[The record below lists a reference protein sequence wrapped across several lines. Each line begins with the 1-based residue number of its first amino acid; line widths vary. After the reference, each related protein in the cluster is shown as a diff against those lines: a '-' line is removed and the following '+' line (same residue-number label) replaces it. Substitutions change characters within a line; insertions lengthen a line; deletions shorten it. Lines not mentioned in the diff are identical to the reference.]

1 MQWSIKLGTVAGT
14 EVRVHATFA
23 LLLIWIW
30 VMHYRIGGPPA
41 AFEGVAF
48 IISVFLC
55 VVLHEFGHIA
65 AARYFGINTPNI
77 TLLPIGGLAR
87 LERSPD
93 TPLEEFVIAIAGPLV
108 NVAIAG
114 LIVTVVGG
122 ALGWEQLLGPQD
134 PRIDFL
140 ARLAGV
146 NIFLVVFNMI
156 PAFPMDGGRIL
167 RAILA
172 WRLPWARA
180 TTLAARIGQ
189 SIALAMGIFGVFFNP
204 LLILIAIFVY
214 FAAETEAQ
222 GSDVQA
228 ISDDTSIFDVM
239 ITEFATLGP
248 RARVGEA
255 VELLLATSQSEFPVV
270 DEAGRFEGLMT
281 REGIVRAMKER
292 GAGASVSDVMRRD
305 IPALNEKSPIDFSL
319 KLMREAQTSALPIV
333 DSGERVV
340 GLMNYETIGELMML
354 HYADEHFKPLGRH
367 HQAPIARQQRPRR
380 RYDHLDKE

>member
-1 MQWSIKLGTVAGT
+1 MKWFLKLGTVGGT
-14 EVRVHATFA
+14 EVRVHVTFA

-48 IISVFLC
+48 IIGVFLC

-65 AARYFGINTPNI
+65 AAHHFGIKTLDI

-87 LERSPD
+87 LERNP
-93 TPLEEFVIAIAGPLV
+93 TKALEELVIAIAGPLV
-108 NVAIAG
+108 NVMIAG
-114 LIVTVVGG
+114 LIVMVVGG
-122 ALGWEQLLGPQD
+122 ALGWEQLLAPQD
-134 PRIDFL
+134 PRVDFL

-156 PAFPMDGGRIL
+156 PAFPMDGGRVL
-167 RAILA
+167 RAVLA
-172 WRLPWARA
+172 WRLPWTRA
-180 TTLAARIGQ
+180 TALAARIGQ
-189 SIALAMGIFGVFFNP
+189 SIALAMGVFGIFFNP
-204 LLILIAIFVY
+204 LLIFIAIFVY

-222 GSDVQA
+222 DSDLKA
-228 ISDDTSIFDVM
+228 ISDDTSIRDVM
-239 ITEFATLGP
+239 ITEFTTLGLQ
-248 RARVGEA
+248 ARVGEA

-270 DEAGRFEGLMT
+270 DQAGRFEGLMT

-305 IPALNEKSPIDFSL
+305 IPALDEKSPIDFSL
-319 KLMREAQTSALPIV
+319 KLMQEAQASAIPIV
-333 DSGERVV
+333 DSSERVV

-354 HYADEHFKPLGRH
+354 RYADESFKPSGRH
-367 HQAPIARQQRPRR
+367 HRAR
-380 RYDHLDKE
+380 

>member
-1 MQWSIKLGTVAGT
+1 MKWSLKLGTVAGT
-14 EVRVHATFA
+14 EVRVHVTFA

-41 AFEGVAF
+41 AWEGVAF
-48 IISVFLC
+48 VISVFLC

-65 AARYFGINTPNI
+65 AARHFGIKTPDI

-87 LERSPD
+87 LERNPAG
-93 TPLEEFVIAIAGPLV
+93 PLEEFVIAIAGPLV
-108 NVAIAG
+108 NVVIAG
-114 LIVTVVGG
+114 LIVMAVGG
-122 ALGWEQLLGPQD
+122 ALGLEQLLAPQD
-134 PRIDFL
+134 PRVDFL

-146 NIFLVVFNMI
+146 NIFLVLFNMI
-156 PAFPMDGGRIL
+156 PAFPMDGGRVL

-189 SIALAMGIFGVFFNP
+189 SIAVVMGIFGIFFSP

-222 GSDVQA
+222 GIELQA
-228 ISDDTSIFDVM
+228 ISDGTSLSDVM
-239 ITEFATLGP
+239 ITDFATLGP
-248 RARVGEA
+248 QARVGEA

-270 DEAGRFEGLMT
+270 DEAGRFEGLVT
-281 REGIVRAMKER
+281 RGSIVQAMKER
-292 GAGASVSDVMRRD
+292 GAGAPVSAVMRRD
-305 IPALNEKSPIDFSL
+305 VPTVNEQSPIDFSM
-319 KLMREAQTSALPIV
+319 KLMQDARSPAVPIV
-333 DSGERVV
+333 DCSQRVV

-354 HYADEHFKPLGRH
+354 RNADERFRPGRR
-367 HQAPIARQQRPRR
+367 ARRSP
-380 RYDHLDKE
+380 

>member
-1 MQWSIKLGTVAGT
+1 MQWSLKLGTVAGT
-14 EVRVHATFA
+14 EVRVHVTFA

-65 AARYFGINTPNI
+65 AARHFGIKTPDI

-87 LERSPD
+87 LERNP
-93 TPLEEFVIAIAGPLV
+93 TGPLEEFVIAIAGPLV
-108 NVAIAG
+108 NVVIAG
-114 LIVTVVGG
+114 LVVMVIGG
-122 ALGWEQLLGPQD
+122 TLGWEQLLAPQD
-134 PRIDFL
+134 PRVDFL
-140 ARLAGV
+140 TRLAGV

-156 PAFPMDGGRIL
+156 PAFPMDGGRVL

-189 SIALAMGIFGVFFNP
+189 SIAVAMGVFGVFFNP

-222 GSDVQA
+222 GSELQE
-228 ISDDTSIFDVM
+228 ISAGTSVSDVM
-239 ITEFATLGP
+239 ITAFATLGP
-248 RARVGEA
+248 EARVGEA
-255 VELLLATSQSEFPVV
+255 VELLLATSQSEFPVLN
-270 DEAGRFEGLMT
+270 EAGRFEGLMT
-281 REGIVRAMKER
+281 RESIVQAMKEK
-292 GAGASVSDVMRRD
+292 GAGAPVITVMRRD
-305 IPALNEKSPIDFSL
+305 IPTVDEQSPIEISL
-319 KLMREAQTSALPIV
+319 RLMQEAGTPAVPVV
-333 DSGERVV
+333 DRSHRVV
-340 GLMNYETIGELMML
+340 GFINYETIGELLML
-354 HYADEHFKPLGRH
+354 RNADERFQPGGRV
-367 HQAPIARQQRPRR
+367 R
-380 RYDHLDKE
+380 HLP

>member
-1 MQWSIKLGTVAGT
+1 MKWSLKLGTVAGT
-14 EVRVHATFA
+14 EVRVHLTFA

-30 VMHYRIGGPPA
+30 VMHYRIGGPTA

-48 IISVFLC
+48 IVSVFLC

-65 AARYFGINTPNI
+65 AARHFGIKTPDI

-87 LERSPD
+87 LERNP
-93 TPLEEFVIAIAGPLV
+93 TRPLEELLIAIAGPLV
-108 NVAIAG
+108 NVVIAG
-114 LIVTVVGG
+114 IIVMLVGG
-122 ALGWEQLLGPQD
+122 ALGWEQLLAPQD
-134 PRIDFL
+134 RIDFL

-156 PAFPMDGGRIL
+156 PAFPMDGGRVL

-189 SIALAMGIFGVFFNP
+189 SIAVAMGVFGVFFNP
-204 LLILIAIFVY
+204 LLVLVAIFIY

-222 GSDVQA
+222 GSELQA
-228 ISDDTSIFDVM
+228 ISEATSIRDVM

-248 RARVGEA
+248 QARVGEA
-255 VELLLATSQSEFPVV
+255 VELLLATSQNEFPVV
-270 DEAGRFEGLMT
+270 DGAGRFEGLMT
-281 REGIVRAMKER
+281 REGIVRAMKEK
-292 GAGASVSDVMRRD
+292 GPGSSVSDVMRRD
-305 IPALNEKSPIDFSL
+305 IPALDEKSPIELSL
-319 KLMREAQTSALPIV
+319 KLMQEAQASAIPVV
-333 DSGERVV
+333 DRSERVV

-354 HYADEHFKPLGRH
+354 RYADESFKPGRH
-367 HQAPIARQQRPRR
+367 HHAR
-380 RYDHLDKE
+380 

>member
-1 MQWSIKLGTVAGT
+1 MKWSMKLGTVCGT
-14 EVRVHATFA
+14 EVRVHVTFA

-30 VMHYRIGGPPA
+30 VMHYRIGGPTA

-48 IISVFLC
+48 IVSVFLC

-65 AARYFGINTPNI
+65 AARQFGIKTPDI

-87 LERSPD
+87 LERNP
-93 TPLEEFVIAIAGPLV
+93 TRPVEEFVIAIAGPLV
-108 NVAIAG
+108 NVVIAG
-114 LIVTVVGG
+114 LIIMVIGS
-122 ALGWEQLLGPQD
+122 ALGWEQMLAPQD
-134 PRIDFL
+134 PRVDFL
-140 ARLAGV
+140 TRLAGV
-146 NIFLVVFNMI
+146 NIFLVLFNMI
-156 PAFPMDGGRIL
+156 PAFPMDGGRVL

-189 SIALAMGIFGVFFNP
+189 SIALAMGVFGVFFNP

-222 GSDVQA
+222 GSDLQA
-228 ISDDTSIFDVM
+228 ISDDISIRDVM
-239 ITEFATLGP
+239 ITKFATLGFQ
-248 RARVGEA
+248 ARVGEA

-281 REGIVRAMKER
+281 REDIVRAMKER

-305 IPALNEKSPIDFSL
+305 IPALDEKSPIDLSL
-319 KLMREAQTSALPIV
+319 KLMQEARTSAIPIV
-333 DSGERVV
+333 DISERVV
-340 GLMNYETIGELMML
+340 GLMNYETIRELMML
-354 HYADEHFKPLGRH
+354 HYADDSFKPSGRH
-367 HQAPIARQQRPRR
+367 HHVR
-380 RYDHLDKE
+380 